1 MTKRAK
7 KDIRMDSSIELVNLT
22 KFYGKHRGIENL
34 NINIK
39 PGIIF
44 GFLGPNGAG
53 KTTTIRCLL
62 GILKPSSG
70 SVKIFGRKIHNWSS
84 EVSLKENI
92 GYLPGEFDLYKHFT
106 VKGLLDYFASLR
118 KRPANLRRKLIDLFE
133 LDEARDVNQLS
144 KGNKQKVGLIQ
155 ALMHDPDL
163 LILDE
168 PSVGLDPLIQQR
180 LYQVL
185 KELRNCG
192 KTIFFSSHN
201 LAEVQKI
208 CDEVGVIKEGF
219 LVSHDYIDQLSQKVQ
234 QKVILTISEP
244 IDEIITQFPFVSNF
258 KKMTDNNNGFRYQL
272 WLKSSQSNFSELFQA
287 LEKYGAQNIII
298 PEPSLEDYFLQY
310 YKEEETESEELVA

>member
-1 MTKRAK
+1 MWILEPTV
-7 KDIRMDSSIELVNLT
+7 ELVNLT
-22 KFYGKHRGIENL
+22 KYYGRHRGIENL
-34 NINIK
+34 STKIN
-39 PGIIF
+39 PGIIS

-62 GILKPSSG
+62 GILRPTKG
-70 SVKIFGRKIHNWSS
+70 QVKIFGREIKNWSS

-106 VKGLLDYFASLR
+106 VKGILDYFSSLR
-118 KRPANLRRKLIDLFE
+118 KRPAKLRNNLVERFE
-133 LDEARDVNQLS
+133 LDESRNVGQLS

-168 PSVGLDPLIQQR
+168 PSVGLDPLMQQR

-185 KELRNCG
+185 REFRDRK

-208 CDEVGVIKEGF
+208 CDEVTVIKEGI
-219 LVSHDYIDQLSQKVQ
+219 LVSHDLIEQLSQRVQ
-234 QKVILTISEP
+234 QQVILTMEEP
-244 IDEIITQFPFVSNF
+244 IDSILSQIPLISHF
-258 KKMTDNNNGFRYQL
+258 KKHKTNGNGHRYSIY
-272 WLKSSQSNFSELFQA
+272 LKSEVPNFSELFHSLRQQTI
-287 LEKYGAQNIII
+287 QNVVI

-310 YKEEETESEELVA
+310 YKED

>member
-1 MTKRAK
+1 
-7 KDIRMDSSIELVNLT
+7 MDSSIELMNLT
-22 KFYGKHRGIENL
+22 KFYGKYRGIENL

-62 GILKPSSG
+62 GILKPSGG
-70 SVKIFGRKIHNWSS
+70 SIKIFGREISNWSS
-84 EVSLKENI
+84 EVTLKENI
-92 GYLPGEFDLYKHFT
+92 GYLPGEFDLYKHFI
-106 VKGLLDYFASLR
+106 VNGILDYFAALR
-118 KRPANLRRKLIDLFE
+118 KKPAILRDKLVDIFE
-133 LDEARDVNQLS
+133 LDESRSVSQLS

-168 PSVGLDPLIQQR
+168 PSVGLDPLMQQR

-185 KELRNCG
+185 KEFRERG

-208 CDEVGVIKEGF
+208 CDEVAIIKEGF
-219 LVSHDYIDQLSQKVQ
+219 LVSHDHIDQLSQRVQ
-234 QKVILTISEP
+234 QRVILTMEEP
-244 IDEIITQFPFVSNF
+244 IDSLLPQISLISHFEKLQT
-258 KKMTDNNNGFRYQL
+258 NGNGYRYSIY
-272 WLKSSQSNFSELFQA
+272 LKSAQPNYSDLFQS
-287 LEKYGAQNIII
+287 LRGQNILNVVI

-310 YKEEETESEELVA
+310 YKED

>member
-168 PSVGLDPLIQQR
+168 PSVGLDPLMQQR
-180 LYQVL
+180 LYNVL
-185 KELRNCG
+185 KEFRDRG

-208 CDEVGVIKEGF
+208 CDEVAIIKEGF
-219 LVSHDYIDQLSQKVQ
+219 LVSQDHIDHLTQRVQ
-234 QKVILTISEP
+234 QRVILTMEEP
-244 IDEIITQFPFVSNF
+244 IDSILTQLPLISHFEKIQSNG
-258 KKMTDNNNGFRYQL
+258 NGHRYSIY
-272 WLKSSQSNFSELFQA
+272 LKSAQPNFSDLFQS
-287 LEKYGAQNIII
+287 LGRRTIQNVVI

-310 YKEEETESEELVA
+310 YKEE